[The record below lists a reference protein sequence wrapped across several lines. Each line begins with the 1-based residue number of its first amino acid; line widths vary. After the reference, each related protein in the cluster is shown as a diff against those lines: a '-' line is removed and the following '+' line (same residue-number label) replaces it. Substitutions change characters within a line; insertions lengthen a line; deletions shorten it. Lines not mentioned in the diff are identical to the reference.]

1 MSLRRLAVASLACA
15 LMACRQA
22 PSEATET
29 PAPTPHAT
37 ETPAPTSHATETPA
51 GSPTPTT
58 AAAATSTST
67 PSAIPSPASTSPL
80 PPPARS
86 ALAREP
92 GGASPLSAAAETV
105 VDPAATFEIEIA
117 ARLHDA
123 RLVLLDAADAQ
134 VAARDVRE
142 VGATTRLTL
151 APETPLAPGAR
162 YLLRVDG
169 ASRREMHDADGRA
182 FAPLVFPLLAAGTPA
197 PPETRKVTRRRRR

>member
-1 MSLRRLAVASLACA
+1 MSLRALAVASLACA
-15 LMACRQA
+15 PMACRQA

-29 PAPTPHAT
+29 S
-37 ETPAPTSHATETPA
+37 APTSHATATPA
-51 GSPTPTT
+51 GTPTAT
-58 AAAATSTST
+58 PAATAI
-67 PSAIPSPASTSPL
+67 PPAIPSPAPASPL

-92 GGASPLSAAAETV
+92 GGTSPLSAAAETV

-197 PPETRKVTRRRRR
+197 PQETRKVTRRRRR